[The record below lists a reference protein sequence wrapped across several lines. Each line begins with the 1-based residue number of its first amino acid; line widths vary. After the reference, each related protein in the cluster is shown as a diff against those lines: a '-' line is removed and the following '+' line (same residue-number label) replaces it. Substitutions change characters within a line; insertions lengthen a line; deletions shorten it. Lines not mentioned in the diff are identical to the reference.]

1 MQEHTNKD
9 ADFTK
14 ARRAN
19 PIHIVESGRLGPS
32 SAEALRDVHM
42 SLVRAEQNLYNLVQ
56 ANQAANGSTFQ
67 PPSFA
72 YQGQSAFTPAFA
84 PGFAPGFTPTST
96 MAGIPGL
103 SYGTPQQS
111 WIAPPGALANWNTPQ
126 AALATWGALSGIG
139 APPIVAAGYG
149 PQAFAATAPFPA
161 SATRLPVDIADEGK
175 QFVCKVDLP
184 GLRTDQIEL
193 LCLEHT
199 LVIKAYREVDGDAA
213 SLVQAERGTA
223 MQQRQ
228 IVLPSEILP
237 GSVKATLNDGV
248 LTVVV
253 PKAHPTEGPRLVKIQ
268 G

>member
-14 ARRAN
+14 GRRAN
-19 PIHIVESGRLGPS
+19 PIHVVENARLGPS

-67 PPSFA
+67 PPNFA
-72 YQGQSAFTPAFA
+72 YPGPQTFA
-84 PGFAPGFTPTST
+84 PGFAPGFTPGFTPTST

-103 SYGTPQQS
+103 SFGTPQQS
-111 WIAPPGALANWNTPQ
+111 WITPPATLGNWSP
-126 AALATWGALSGIG
+126 LSGIG
-139 APPIVAAGYG
+139 APPIVAPGYG
-149 PQAFAATAPFPA
+149 PQAFAPTAAFPTPA
-161 SATRLPVDIADEGK
+161 SRLPVDIADEGK
-175 QFVCKVDLP
+175 QFVCKIDLP

-199 LVIKAYREVDGDAA
+199 LVIKAYREIDTVA

-237 GSVKATLNDGV
+237 GSVKATLSDGV